1 MHLPYGRKRWIVAR
15 YANIIVD
22 ISMEK
27 LDKTFQYRIPEEL
40 KDALTV
46 GMQVV
51 VPFGNGT
58 RTLTGYVVE
67 LTDTCEFDPSR
78 MKEIQE
84 IAEKGIPLEGQ
95 LISLAQWMRLTY
107 GATMN
112 QALKTVLPVRK
123 KVQEKTRKKLV
134 RTISLEQAKD
144 YLEMFERKHQT
155 ARLRLLTALM
165 DTPEVDCRLVSEQQ
179 IGRAHV

>member
-78 MKEIQE
+78 M
-84 IAEKGIPLEGQ
+84 
-95 LISLAQWMRLTY
+95 
-107 GATMN
+107 
-112 QALKTVLPVRK
+112 
-123 KVQEKTRKKLV
+123 
-134 RTISLEQAKD
+134 
-144 YLEMFERKHQT
+144 
-155 ARLRLLTALM
+155 
-165 DTPEVDCRLVSEQQ
+165 
-179 IGRAHV
+179 